1 MSIKKVCVTVGALV
15 VVSGYS
21 GAVLADCD
29 TDRADAIDDALIL
42 ARAVGCTEYPADI
55 DGIDSNW
62 DKDNPIWQFRPK
74 KGGNGCEVH
83 YKLAKLIDEK
93 EQVKTGKG
101 KGVAKNENRGVA
113 AALADNNDQNAYDQ
127 LQQFMDTIM
136 YNAKVNLLYVGTTE
150 FPTAAGAAQ
159 YFVGEA
165 YSLQM
170 DVNDLL
176 LSCQ

>member
-15 VVSGYS
+15 VFSGYS

-29 TDRADAIDDALIL
+29 TDRVDAIDDALIL
-42 ARAVGCTEYPADI
+42 ARAVGCTEYPAGI

-62 DKDNPIWQFRPK
+62 DNDNPIWQFRPK

-83 YKLAKLIDEK
+83 YKLIKLIDEK
-93 EQVKTGKG
+93 EQEKTGKG
-101 KGVAKNENRGVA
+101 KGQAKNENRGVA
-113 AALADNNDQNAYDQ
+113 AALADNNDQYAYDQ
-127 LQQFMDTIM
+127 LQEFMDTIM
-136 YNAKVNLLYVGTTE
+136 YSAKVNLLYVGTTE

-165 YSLQM
+165 LLIQG
-170 DVNDLL
+170 DVGDLL
-176 LSCQ
+176 LNCQ